1 MNNIKNLELEILI
14 TVSQNKKVPTQYF
27 HHLFEHKW
35 KLYSFR
41 FNELLLE
48 GLFNVVTSTTG
59 ISIFE
64 LTGKGKTRITELLQE
79 RERDVTIRI
88 ALLKQRRPATVLD
101 WKPVMALLNSVI
113 HFLAP
118 SEKIRNSE
126 PFRLS
131 PSLPSSSSS
140 QHQPKFPLV
149 PTRRDRGNRKAS
161 L

>member
-1 MNNIKNLELEILI
+1 MNTIKNLELEILI

-35 KLYSFR
+35 KLYSTR
-41 FNELLLE
+41 FNELVLE
-48 GLFNVVTSTTG
+48 GLFEVVTSTTG

-64 LTGKGKTRITELLQE
+64 LTSKGKTRIAELLQQ
-79 RERDVTIRI
+79 RERDVTIRLT
-88 ALLKQRRPATVLD
+88 LLKQRRPVTVLD

-118 SEKIRNSE
+118 S
-126 PFRLS
+126 
-131 PSLPSSSSS
+131 PSLPLSSSGKR
-140 QHQPKFPLV
+140 QPKFPLV
-149 PTRRDRGNRKAS
+149 PIRRDQGNSKVS